1 MMIFYMPLNYHSSSG
16 NLIGAVISSLLK
28 SSILIAHNNTG
39 FTHIEL
45 WSDHKGDHKTPSVQY
60 INRLD
65 HLLQHPAKHPS
76 DAASKDEQSPGPAV
90 VSADLIC
97 GADVFND
104 HWIQEFIPTS
114 H

>member
-1 MMIFYMPLNYHSSSG
+1 M
-16 NLIGAVISSLLK
+16 ISSLLK

-45 WSDHKGDHKTPSVQY
+45 WSDPKGEHKTPSIHY

-65 HLLQHPAKHPS
+65 HLLHLTKYPDVDSESEQTP
-76 DAASKDEQSPGPAV
+76 KDGL
-90 VSADLIC
+90 DLIC

-104 HWIQEFIPTS
+104 HWIQEFIPKS